1 MARRRQRGRQVNGIL
16 VVDKPAGLTSNAL
29 LQKVKGIYFA
39 AKAGHTGSLD
49 PLATGVLPLCFG
61 EATKFSQF
69 LLDADKGYLTT
80 VRLGI
85 ETETGDADGAV
96 VQQID
101 SSGVTREQVVD
112 VLAQFRG
119 EIQQVPPMY
128 SALKHKGTPL
138 YKLAREGVEVERE
151 SRTVNISELTLLDVR
166 PGETA
171 ELDLRIRCTKGT
183 YVRTLA
189 EDIGRELGCGGHVL
203 SLRRDLAGPFDEQQ
217 AISLADLEALRDQK
231 EFAALDALLL
241 PASNAV
247 AHLPTVA
254 LQESTAF
261 YLSQGQP
268 VMAPALKEQGL
279 VRLCGPDERFIGVG
293 EVQGDG
299 KVAPKRIVSGA

>member
-1 MARRRQRGRQVNGIL
+1 M
-16 VVDKPAGLTSNAL
+16 TSNTL

-69 LLDADKGYLTT
+69 LLEADKGYLTT

-85 ETETGDADGAV
+85 VTETGDADGEL
-96 VQQID
+96 ID
-101 SSGVTREQVVD
+101 QVDASGIDREQVEN
-112 VLAQFRG
+112 VLAPFRG
-119 EIQQVPPMY
+119 QIQQVPPMY

-151 SRTVNISELTLLDVR
+151 PRAVNISELTLLDVR
-166 PGETA
+166 PGVTTEV
-171 ELDLRIRCTKGT
+171 DLRIRCSKGT

-189 EDIGRELGCGGHVL
+189 EDIGRVLGCGGHVM
-203 SLRRDLAGPFDEQQ
+203 SLRRDLAGPFNEEE
-217 AISLADLEALRDQK
+217 AISLAHLEALRDQK
-231 EFAALDALLL
+231 EFAELDALLL
-241 PASNAV
+241 PASTAV
-247 AHLPTVA
+247 AHLPTIA

-268 VMAPALKEQGL
+268 VMAPAARELGL